1 VGIYDK
7 TEKLSNGQEVLVNV
21 DYLRESILYPKA
33 KIVEGY
39 EPIMPVFEGQIS
51 EQSLLQIVSYI
62 KSLSETEQ

>member
-1 VGIYDK
+1 MD
-7 TEKLSNGQEVLVNV
+7 V
-21 DYLRESILYPKA
+21 DYLRESILQPRA

-62 KSLSETEQ
+62 KSLSESEE